1 MSNFAEARRLV
12 TERELDSENIPKA
25 YKILNEIIAKSQTSD
40 VYGLLSEMKYL
51 EGEWM
56 NSSDKVKTFS
66 EGVEYAK
73 KGIELDPNHLES
85 HFWLSV
91 NYGLLG
97 EAQGMMNSFLLL
109 DPIEKHV
116 KKAMEINEG
125 YFYGAPLR
133 VIGYFYHKIPG
144 WPISRGDN
152 KKAKAYL
159 LKALEYGPDFYLNHL
174 YISKVYK
181 SLGDKK
187 NARFHLEWILGAEL
201 TRKFQ
206 KENSRIKK
214 EAQELLSKI

>member
-1 MSNFAEARRLV
+1 MSDYQLARKLV
-12 TERELDSENIPKA
+12 DERELDSENFSKA
-25 YKILNEIIAKSQTSD
+25 YSLLFKLSEKNPTPQ
-40 VYGLLSEMKYL
+40 VFGLLCEMKYI

-56 NSSDKVKTFS
+56 KAKDRVKVHS
-66 EGVEYAK
+66 EGVEYGK
-73 KGIELDPNHLES
+73 KGIALDSESLES

-97 EAQGMMNSFLLL
+97 EAQGIMNSFMLL

-116 KKAMEINEG
+116 GKALQINEG

-144 WPISRGDN
+144 WPISKGDD
-152 KKAKAYL
+152 KKAKTYL
-159 LKALEYGPDFYLNHL
+159 LKALEYGPEFYLNHL

-187 NARFHLEWILGAEL
+187 NAKKHLEWILEAEP
-201 TRKFQ
+201 TRKFAQ
-206 KENSRIKK
+206 ENEMIKK
-214 EAQELLSKI
+214 EARELLKKI